1 MGQIQRNPKISIIV
15 PIYKVE
21 KYLNECVDSILNQTF
36 TDFELILVDDGSPDN
51 CPKMCDAYA
60 RQDDRIRVIHQK
72 NKGLSAA
79 RNAGIEMA
87 RGQWLGFI
95 DSDDFVAPDFY
106 EKLLSAAEAA
116 AADCAICSIQLT
128 QEDGRLLQTP
138 AEMCI
143 KDGVCTGKDVLN
155 TIAIRVNTPYA
166 VAWNKIYRRDVFK
179 TMRYP
184 EGRANEDQFVFGEL
198 FSTVKTVAQVKEQ
211 LYYYRQRE
219 GSIMRSRCTVR
230 NLDSMWCFVSCYEYF
245 EAHGES
251 DLLAETEKKIFAKL
265 TNVYYQL
272 SREERRSEAVK
283 EAKRKQFE
291 VAKTL
296 HRQRILS
303 ARAMLR
309 TVLFQ
314 FFPDIYG
321 IRKRHFK

>member
-1 MGQIQRNPKISIIV
+1 MKTEGKIPELSIIV

-21 KYLNECVDSILNQTF
+21 KYLKECVDSILNQTF
-36 TDFELILVDDGSPDN
+36 TDFELILVDDGSPDD
-51 CPKMCDAYA
+51 CPKMCDSYA
-60 RQDDRIRVIHQK
+60 QQDDRIRVIHQK

-79 RNAGIEMA
+79 RNVGIEMA
-87 RGQWLGFI
+87 RGRWLGFI

-106 EKLLSAAEAA
+106 EKLLAAAEAA
-116 AADCAICSIQLT
+116 TADCAICSIQFV
-128 QEDGRLLQTP
+128 QEDGQLIQTP

-143 KDGVCTGKDVLN
+143 KDGVCTGKEVLN
-155 TIAIRVNTPYA
+155 TIARRVNTPYA

-184 EGRANEDQFVFGEL
+184 EGRANEDVFVFGEL
-198 FSTVKTVAQVKEQ
+198 FSTVKTVAQIKEQ

-230 NLDSMWCFVSCYEYF
+230 NLDSMWSFVSCYEYF

-272 SREERRSEAVK
+272 SREERRSKAVK
-283 EAKRKQFE
+283 EAKRKQFQI
-291 VAKTL
+291 AKKL
-296 HRQRILS
+296 RQRHLLS
-303 ARAMLR
+303 ARAFFR
-309 TVLFQ
+309 TMMFQ